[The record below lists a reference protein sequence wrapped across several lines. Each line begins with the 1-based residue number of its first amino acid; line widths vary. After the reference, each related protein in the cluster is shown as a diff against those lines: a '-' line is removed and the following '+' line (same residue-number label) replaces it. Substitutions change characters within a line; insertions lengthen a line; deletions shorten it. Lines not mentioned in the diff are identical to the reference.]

1 MTNFISRN
9 GLNLHASFTGMSD
22 APSPSSIYPISN
34 MIISDYTN
42 YKTDAVYISYATF
55 KSTTVQNPIV
65 EQLIPFTPKT
75 TDQTQ
80 IEHIYEPTKGTILNT
95 LLPRYIETQIYHALL
110 EAIASEQSA
119 RMVAMQSATDNANDM
134 VDDLTLIMNK
144 ARQETITTELLD
156 IVSGAS
162 AVE

>member
-1 MTNFISRN
+1 M
-9 GLNLHASFTGMSD
+9 NL
-22 APSPSSIYPISN
+22 PSK
-34 MIISDYTN
+34 D
-42 YKTDAVYISYATF
+42 
-55 KSTTVQNPIV
+55 
-65 EQLIPFTPKT
+65 
-75 TDQTQ
+75 
-80 IEHIYEPTKGTILNT
+80 TILNT

-134 VDDLTLIMNK
+134 IDDLTLIMNK

-156 IVSGAS
+156 IVSGAT